1 MPGPPFG
8 RCSAAPPAAGPL
20 VDNLW
25 HADEVGDPI
34 RVLVVDDHPVFTA
47 SLSRTLSDETDIEVV
62 GTAASADEGLA
73 SAATGVDVVL
83 CDYRLGEETGVD
95 FTRAALKLHP
105 ELKIVMLTA
114 SNDETILASAL
125 EAGCAGFVTKSETL
139 ETVVSAVRGA
149 VVGEAIIN
157 PQLLARLLPRLA
169 PRQSGRNPDLTVR
182 EREVLELITKG
193 MSNQEIARELVIAV
207 DTARNHVRSVLGK
220 LGVHSKLQAAA
231 AAVQRGFVHPF
242 D

>member
-1 MPGPPFG
+1 M
-8 RCSAAPPAAGPL
+8 A
-20 VDNLW
+20 
-25 HADEVGDPI
+25 DPI
-34 RVLVVDDHPVFTA
+34 GVLVVDDHPVFAA
-47 SLSRTLSDETDIEVV
+47 SLARALSDEDDIEVV
-62 GTAASADEGLA
+62 GTASSIRAGLA
-73 SAATGVDVVL
+73 HLDTDIDVVL
-83 CDYRLGEETGVD
+83 CDYRLGDESGVD
-95 FTRAALKLHP
+95 FTHAALARRP

-114 SNDETILASAL
+114 SHDEAILASAL
-125 EAGCAGFVTKSETL
+125 EAGCAGFVTKSESL
-139 ETVVSAVRGA
+139 EIVISAVRGA

-169 PRQSGRNPDLTVR
+169 PRQGGRNPDLTPR

-231 AAVQRGFVHPF
+231 AAVQRGFVNPF